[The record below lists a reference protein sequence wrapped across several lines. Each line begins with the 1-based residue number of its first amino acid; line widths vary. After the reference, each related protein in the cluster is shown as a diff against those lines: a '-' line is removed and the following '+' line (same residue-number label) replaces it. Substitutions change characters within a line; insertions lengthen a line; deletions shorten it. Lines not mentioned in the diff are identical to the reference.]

1 MNLNRRFEDLWVD
14 AANDGASCPVGVSTS
29 MLGAELDQVTEAWFL
44 ERTQRI
50 EGLLVLDQARRL
62 LTKLL
67 AEGQVSTRTRKKASS
82 VCRAIKKLQSEG
94 R

>member
-1 MNLNRRFEDLWVD
+1 MNWNRCFEDLWVD
-14 AANDGASCPVGVSTS
+14 AANDGASSPVGVSTS
-29 MLGAELDQVTEAWFL
+29 TLGAELEQLTEAWFL

-62 LTKLL
+62 ITRILS
-67 AEGQVSTRTRKKASS
+67 EGEVSPRNRKRASS